1 MKDGVVNI
9 SVGDNGDLKFAQ
21 NNKIH
26 VITERGSNS
35 PIEMGNQ
42 LWQFYFPIKDL
53 VLKYKTLNINMDKF
67 VGLGKVQ
74 QNTLCDRLLLNT
86 RLVSFVETLV
96 LCAIAKSETDTKL
109 LFINKQSHYK
119 ETFAKL

>member
-21 NNKIH
+21 SNKIH

-35 PIEMGNQ
+35 PIEMRNQ
-42 LWQFYFPIKDL
+42 LWQFYAPIKDL

-74 QNTLCDRLLLNT
+74 QNTLCDPLLLNT
-86 RLVSFVETLV
+86 RLVSFIETLV
-96 LCAIAKSETDTKL
+96 LWVFVAR
-109 LFINKQSHYK
+109 N
-119 ETFAKL
+119 

>member
-21 NNKIH
+21 SNKIH

-35 PIEMGNQ
+35 PIEMRNQ
-42 LWQFYFPIKDL
+42 LWQFYAPIKDL

-109 LFINKQSHYK
+109 LFINKRSHYK
-119 ETFAKL
+119 ETFAEL